1 MRCFYEYLWC
11 FNFDFN
17 LGKNM
22 VLYEVNLAIDE
33 AVYPQFQ
40 LWLKKH
46 VKEMLQ
52 LPGFMQARILKPEHE
67 RTKEQEKLTVQYQL
81 ENREFLDVYFAE
93 FAPKMREEGLNL
105 FKDKFS
111 AQRRIFEIH
120 DTIVK

>member
-1 MRCFYEYLWC
+1 
-11 FNFDFN
+11 
-17 LGKNM
+17 M
-22 VLYEVNLAIDE
+22 VLYEVNLAIDKS
-33 AVYPQFQ
+33 VYPQFQ

-52 LPGFMQARILKPEHE
+52 LPGFMQARILKPE
-67 RTKEQEKLTVQYQL
+67 QEKTEQQEQLTVQYQL
-81 ENREFLDVYFAE
+81 ENTECLDLYFAE

-111 AQRRIFEIH
+111 AQRRIFKVH

>member
-1 MRCFYEYLWC
+1 
-11 FNFDFN
+11 
-17 LGKNM
+17 M
-22 VLYEVNLAIDE
+22 VIYEVNLAIDE

-52 LPGFMQARILKPEHE
+52 LPGFMQACILKPENE
-67 RTKEQEKLTVQYQL
+67 KTEDQEKLTVQYQL
-81 ENREFLDVYFAE
+81 EDRASLNIYFAE

-111 AQRRIFEIH
+111 AQRRVFEVH
-120 DTIVK
+120 DNIVK